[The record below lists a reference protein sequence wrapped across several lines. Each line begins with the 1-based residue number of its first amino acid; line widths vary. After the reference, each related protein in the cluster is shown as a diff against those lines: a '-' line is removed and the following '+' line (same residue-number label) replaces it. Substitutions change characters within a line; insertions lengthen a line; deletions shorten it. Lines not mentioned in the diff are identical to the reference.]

1 MSRQVNETNLFRMSK
16 LYSKVSPL
24 PVANDSW
31 PNHQHEGVTFK
42 EKLVEQEEKKEVPAI
57 STLQNK
63 QPNCINSTDLYIS
76 ASIIIEI
83 QNYQQQQGFRNV
95 LKSLLGKRNIVLS
108 RQCWKSSYSNPS
120 STFGASPLSSG
131 DISYPFKL

>member
-1 MSRQVNETNLFRMSK
+1 MSRQVNETNLFKMSN
-16 LYSKVSPL
+16 LYLKVSPL

-31 PNHQHEGVTFK
+31 PNQQSEGVTFK
-42 EKLVEQEEKKEVPAI
+42 EKHVEQEEKKEVPAI

-63 QPNCINSTDLYIS
+63 QPNCINSNDLYIS

-95 LKSLLGKRNIVLS
+95 WKSLLGKRNIVLS
-108 RQCWKSSYSNPS
+108 RQCWKSSNSNPS

>member
-1 MSRQVNETNLFRMSK
+1 MSK
-16 LYSKVSPL
+16 LYLKVSPF
-24 PVANDSW
+24 PVANDPW
-31 PNHQHEGVTFK
+31 PNNQHEGVTFK
-42 EKLVEQEEKKEVPAI
+42 EKLGEQEEKKEVPAI

-63 QPNCINSTDLYIS
+63 QLNCINSTVLYIS

-95 LKSLLGKRNIVLS
+95 LKSLLGKRNIELS

-120 STFGASPLSSG
+120 
-131 DISYPFKL
+131 